1 MYKFEQKIGEF
12 NCLPIFENWDYTTDD
27 GGGVLK
33 TLNNSFYAW
42 AKMTPRQGGRT
53 FIGADLTDN
62 NQSTWV
68 YDMEVFIRYT
78 SNINSDSTMVWQN
91 KRYGINYF
99 SIHNEGKTRFIRLFT
114 TMMDDNLVTSGII
127 TPTTPAYVFN
137 YTAEGGETEIQD
149 NSLINKTPIG
159 VFKEGLSK
167 EIIFVG
173 SPLDTQVLYEPLLGK
188 FTFGIPFVQDEK
200 LQIQYL

>member
-1 MYKFEQKIGEF
+1 MYRFQQKIGDF
-12 NCLPIFENWDYTTDD
+12 NTLPIFENWDYSTDA

-53 FIGADLTDN
+53 FIGADLTEN
-62 NQSTWV
+62 NQSTWI
-68 YDMEVFIRYT
+68 YDMEVWIRYT
-78 SNINSDSTMVWQN
+78 TNINSDSTMVWNN
-91 KRYGINYF
+91 KRYTINYF
-99 SIHNEGKTRFIRLFT
+99 SIHDEGKGRFLRLFV

-137 YTAEGGETEIQD
+137 YTAEGGETYIQD

-167 EIIFVG
+167 EIIYVG
-173 SPLDTQVLYEPLLGK
+173 SPIDTEVLYEPLLGK
-188 FTFGIPFVQDEK
+188 FTFGIVFVQDEK

>member
-1 MYKFEQKIGEF
+1 MYKYEHRIGDF
-12 NCLPIFENWDYTTDD
+12 NTLPIFENWDYSTDA

-33 TLNNSFYAW
+33 TINNSFYAW

-53 FIGADLTDN
+53 FIGADLTEN
-62 NQSTWV
+62 NQSTWI

-78 SNINSDSTMVWQN
+78 SNINSDSTMVWNN
-91 KRYGINYF
+91 KRYSINYF
-99 SIHNEGKTRFIRLFT
+99 SIQGEGKERFIRLFT
-114 TMMDDNLVTSGII
+114 TMMDDNLVTGGIV

-137 YTAEGGETEIQD
+137 YTALGGETFIQD
-149 NSLINKTPIG
+149 NSLINKTVLG

-173 SPLDTQVLYEPLLGK
+173 VPDDGQVLYEPLLGK